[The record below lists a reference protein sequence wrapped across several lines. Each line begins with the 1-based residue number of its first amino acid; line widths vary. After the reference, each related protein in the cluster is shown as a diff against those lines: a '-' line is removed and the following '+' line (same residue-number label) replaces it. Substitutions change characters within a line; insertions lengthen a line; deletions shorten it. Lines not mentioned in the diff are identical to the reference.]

1 MQILAIIIAGRYGPQ
16 PYPGPIFIGFI
27 IIVAIVAG
35 ILAIVNRKELDQII
49 KDAKEKKET
58 MLTYWVPG
66 VNHLGTYG
74 RWAFLELTDVF
85 LIKDQFAQNV
95 EEALNNLTGTSNTK

>member
-49 KDAKEKKET
+49 KDAKEKKEPPKVEGKPWKCPKCGET
-58 MLTYWVPG
+58 SEPQLDSCWKCG
-66 VNHLGTYG
+66 AA
-74 RWAFLELTDVF
+74 R
-85 LIKDQFAQNV
+85 KDDHA
-95 EEALNNLTGTSNTK
+95 A